1 MTVIKEVRDRRVSE
15 LIEGFFRGAGYWIRE
30 HGRIHTA
37 VILRSDIAELET
49 EFEAY
54 RLAAE
59 SLQERGYRARYH
71 KGITLDNGERR
82 YYKVGIYIEF

>member
-1 MTVIKEVRDRRVSE
+1 MVIVEEMRDKRVNE
-15 LIEGFFRGAGYWIRE
+15 LVEGFFRGAGCWIRE

-37 VILRSDIAELET
+37 VILRSDIAGLET

-59 SLQERGYRARYH
+59 SLQERGYRARYN
-71 KGITLDNGERR
+71 KRVELDDGDSRF
-82 YYKVGIYIEF
+82 YKIGIYIEF